1 MGSSNSA
8 GGKEYDRVAS
18 TGVEAALYRRKSEV
32 GTRWDVGMGC
42 CGHQVIDTP
51 HYITKDTADTNWGS
65 WLTNSSVWRKSSQLY
80 SRLLSII
87 H

>member
-8 GGKEYDRVAS
+8 GGKEYGRVPS

-32 GTRWDVGMGC
+32 GSEKMGC
-42 CGHQVIDTP
+42 EYGMLWT
-51 HYITKDTADTNWGS
+51 
-65 WLTNSSVWRKSSQLY
+65 SS
-80 SRLLSII
+80 